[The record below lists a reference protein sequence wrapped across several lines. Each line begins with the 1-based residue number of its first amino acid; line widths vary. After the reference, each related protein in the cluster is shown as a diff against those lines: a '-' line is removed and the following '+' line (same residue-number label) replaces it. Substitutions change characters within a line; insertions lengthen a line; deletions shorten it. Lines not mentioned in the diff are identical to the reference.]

1 MVKLPHCCALELA
14 TVIHS
19 TSIVKRAF
27 HFMGLQ
33 SYKEVLEIPRKA
45 IIFKKKHNKIAVTR
59 VIKKCLGEIY

>member
-1 MVKLPHCCALELA
+1 
-14 TVIHS
+14 
-19 TSIVKRAF
+19 
-27 HFMGLQ
+27 MGLQ